1 MKKIIAIL
9 VGSIA
14 LASCSSD
21 DNKSSSDDPIF
32 SQPYTELA
40 NLDELQTGKYQYV
53 GNKIGDRKVGVVG
66 ETSNCKRIDY
76 LLVHR
81 NPTTSV
87 LDSLTYNN
95 FRLDKVEGKLEC
107 ISIFEF
113 PRLLQKNELS
123 RPGYMRTSIEDG
135 YYEQLYK
142 DDGKTKDGRAYRR
155 KDHFKGELEIGF
167 QAGYLRV
174 EDRIS
179 DYSRITKDE
188 KVYLYFKKM

>member
-32 SQPYTELA
+32 SQPYEELKS
-40 NLDELQTGKYQYV
+40 LDELAVGKYAYI

-66 ETSNCKRIDY
+66 ETSNCKRVDY
-76 LLVHR
+76 LVVHR

-95 FRLDKVEGKLEC
+95 FRLDKIEGRLEC
-107 ISIFEF
+107 MSIFEF
-113 PRLLQKNELS
+113 PRLLQKNELVRS
-123 RPGYMRTSIEDG
+123 GYMRTSIEDG
-135 YYEQLYK
+135 YLKQLYK
-142 DDGKTKDGRAYRR
+142 DDGKTKDGKKYER
-155 KDHFKGELEIGF
+155 KDYFKGEIEIGF
-167 QAGYLRV
+167 QAGYLRI
-174 EDRIS
+174 EDRLS
-179 DYSRITKDE
+179 DYKRLKDE
-188 KVYLYFKKM
+188 KVYLYFKKL